1 MKSKEKDCKFAQ
13 QIINEIVSKT
23 IRIGGV
29 PEHYNTPIHLA
40 IESGAFDNE
49 GLTVEW
55 KTFEGGTGEM
65 REALINKEVEI
76 CAILTEGI
84 VSGILQGVPAKI
96 ISGYVKSPLIWGIH
110 SGPKNTLNDHKD
122 IYDKKF
128 AISRIGSGSHL
139 MPIVDALNN
148 DRKIDDA
155 QFHIINNLSNAIKSL
170 QNQETDVFYWEKYTT
185 KPYVERGEL
194 KRVGEYVTPWP
205 CFVLTAHL
213 DIISER
219 PKDISRVLRQIQR
232 SSAMFMEN
240 EGAVQMVSD
249 RFGIAIADAS
259 KWYHATEW
267 ATDGWVSNKMLK
279 NVVYTLKA
287 ANIIDEMVDT
297 NQLVWQRNSI

>member
-1 MKSKEKDCKFAQ
+1 M
-13 QIINEIVSKT
+13 SKT

-40 IESGAFDNE
+40 IESGAIDNE
-49 GLTVEW
+49 GLKVEW

-65 REALINKEVEI
+65 REALINNEVDI

-110 SGPKNTLNDHKD
+110 SGTENPIKDHKE
-122 IYDKKF
+122 IYDKQF

-148 DRKIDDA
+148 DKKIEES
-155 QFHIINNLSNAIKSL
+155 QFHIINNLKGALSSL
-170 QNQETDVFYWEKYTT
+170 EKQETDVFYWEKYTT

-194 KRVGEYVTPWP
+194 KRIGEYVTPWP
-205 CFVLTAHL
+205 CFVLAAHN
-213 DIISER
+213 DIINER

-232 SSAMFMEN
+232 TSAQFMEN
-240 EGAVQMVSD
+240 EDAVEIVSK
-249 RFGIAIADAS
+249 RFEIKKEDAA

-287 ANIIDEMVDT
+287 ANIINEMADT
-297 NQLVWQRNSI
+297 QQLVWQRNSI